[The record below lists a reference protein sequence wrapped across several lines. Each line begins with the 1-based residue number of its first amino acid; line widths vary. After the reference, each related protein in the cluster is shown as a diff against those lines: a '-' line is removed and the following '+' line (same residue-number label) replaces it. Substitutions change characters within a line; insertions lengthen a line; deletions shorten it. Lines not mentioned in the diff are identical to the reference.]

1 MPKSP
6 LKTRNFPVF
15 TLLIRE
21 LARRRRV
28 RIRLRYPPRSL
39 SRQRFSG
46 SDSNRAERADKLA
59 RAASSWGD
67 LLAQA
72 EDLQNLARNRR
83 DPSFRF
89 TGGAREC
96 EVDASQ
102 TQLDG
107 GKMPPLTE
115 ASRDAT
121 QALKKGSDANKIRKS
136 GVDVPFDPSRH
147 RA

>member
-1 MPKSP
+1 VGYWAK
-6 LKTRNFPVF
+6 L
-15 TLLIRE
+15 
-21 LARRRRV
+21 
-28 RIRLRYPPRSL
+28 
-39 SRQRFSG
+39 Q
-46 SDSNRAERADKLA
+46 NRALPILVAALRSPPCSKLTPAPPGHVLHA
-59 RAASSWGD
+59 RLSYALGP
-67 LLAQA
+67 A

-107 GKMPPLTE
+107 REMPPLTE

-136 GVDVPFDPSRH
+136 GLDVPFDPSHH

>member
-1 MPKSP
+1 MPIP
-6 LKTRNFPVF
+6 GFR
-15 TLLIRE
+15 
-21 LARRRRV
+21 
-28 RIRLRYPPRSL
+28 
-39 SRQRFSG
+39 RQRFSG
-46 SDSNRAERADKLA
+46 SNSNRAERADKSA
-59 RAASSWGD
+59 RARFELGD

-83 DPSFRF
+83 DPLFRF

-107 GKMPPLTE
+107 REMPPLTE